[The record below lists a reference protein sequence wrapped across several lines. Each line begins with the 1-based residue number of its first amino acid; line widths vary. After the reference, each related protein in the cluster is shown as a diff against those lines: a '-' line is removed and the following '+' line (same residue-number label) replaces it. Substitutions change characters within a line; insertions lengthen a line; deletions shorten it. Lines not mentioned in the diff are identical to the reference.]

1 MANVYRFA
9 ASVRQL
15 MVCWVL
21 LVTPAM
27 ADIQI
32 PDAEKMNQEPVQLG
46 NYRIYFSAFNS
57 TFIQPEVAR
66 QYNLR
71 RGERYGIVNIAV
83 RDVSRGE
90 PGKAVT
96 ATVSGHVA
104 NLLTQKYNLAFFEIN
119 EGEAIYYLADFR
131 FADEERLK
139 FVINVKPQGSDR
151 GETLRFTQTFYRD
164 TLP

>member
-9 ASVRQL
+9 AGVRRL

-21 LVTPAM
+21 LATPAM
-27 ADIQI
+27 AEIQI
-32 PDAEKMNQEPVQLG
+32 PYAQQMNQEPVQFG
-46 NYRIYFSAFNS
+46 DYRIYFSAFNS
-57 TFIQPEVAR
+57 TFIQPEVAK

-71 RGERYGIVNIAV
+71 RGGRYGIVNIAV
-83 RDVSRGE
+83 RDVSQGE

-96 ATVSGHVA
+96 ARVSGHIT
-104 NLLTQKYNLAFFEIN
+104 NLLTQRYNLAFFEIN

-131 FADEERLK
+131 FADEERLT
-139 FVINVKPQGSDR
+139 FVVNVKPQGSDQE
-151 GETLRFTQTFYRD
+151 ETLRFTQTFYRD